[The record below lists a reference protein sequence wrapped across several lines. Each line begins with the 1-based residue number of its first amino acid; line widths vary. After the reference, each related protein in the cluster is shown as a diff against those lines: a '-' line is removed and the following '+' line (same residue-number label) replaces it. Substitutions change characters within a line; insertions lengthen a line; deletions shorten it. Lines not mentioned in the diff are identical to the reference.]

1 MSIPQNTDKQAL
13 ISRLAH
19 DIINL
24 GRNSLFIALRFL
36 DLAFFQFTLEEDR
49 QIEGLRA
56 DGRTVFYQPLFIIR
70 EYQAEHQRPARLLL
84 HSVLHFVFRHP
95 FVGEKIIRPYWDL
108 ACDMAVENSIAEAG
122 IKQAVT
128 ARQKQQQDYL
138 FRLKKELPLL
148 SAERIY
154 RYLLDQKPDAE
165 ELAAAARL
173 FFQDEHELWYGVGGE
188 NTAPNE
194 QETARQTS
202 DAPQPEREKTE
213 GGILPLRLPPSEDKE
228 LAERWQQI
236 SETVK
241 TDLETMSREWGES
254 SGAFLQNIREVN
266 RDHYDYADFLRRFA
280 VRGEAMQIDDAEF
293 DYIYYNYGM
302 ELYGNMPLIEPL
314 EYKEVKKIRDF
325 VIAVDTSAS
334 CAGETVQLFLDKT
347 AAILRQT
354 ESFFREIRLHIIQ
367 CDAALQS
374 DALITSTADFRDYL
388 AKMQIKGLG
397 GTDFRPVFDYV
408 DQLIAGRQ
416 LTNLKGLIYF
426 TDGYGRF
433 PARRP
438 AYETAFVFLD
448 EGREPPPIPPW
459 AIKLVLDRRE
469 MERLPG
475 LAAGRIHGEKVENEW
490 EKEPQ

>member
-1 MSIPQNTDKQAL
+1 MDKQAL
-13 ISRLAH
+13 ISRLAN
-19 DIINL
+19 DIITL

-56 DGRTVFYQPLFIIR
+56 DGRVVFYRPLFIIR
-70 EYQAEHQRPARLLL
+70 EYQAEHNRPARLLL

-108 ACDMAVENSIAEAG
+108 ACDMAIENIIAEAG
-122 IKQAVT
+122 IGQAVT

-138 FRLKKELPLL
+138 FQLKKELPLL

-154 RYLLDQKPDAE
+154 RHLLDQPPGTD
-165 ELAAAARL
+165 ELAATARL
-173 FFQDEHELWYGVGGE
+173 FFQDEHDLWYGLGGE

-194 QETARQTS
+194 QETARQTPPG
-202 DAPQPEREKTE
+202 APPQAQANQPESSP
-213 GGILPLRLPPSEDKE
+213 LPLKPPPSEDSE

-280 VRGEAMQIDDAEF
+280 VQGEAMQIDDAEF

-325 VIAVDTSAS
+325 VIAIDTSAS
-334 CAGETVQLFLDKT
+334 CAGETVQLFLEKT
-347 AAILRQT
+347 AAILRET

-367 CDAALQS
+367 CDAELQS
-374 DALITSTADFRDYL
+374 DTLITSTTDFQDYL

-408 DQLIAGRQ
+408 DRLIAGKQ

-426 TDGYGRF
+426 SDGYGRF

-459 AIKLVLDRRE
+459 AIKLVLERQE
-469 MERLPG
+469 LERLPG
-475 LAAGRIHGEKVENEW
+475 PAAKRSRGQKVEY
-490 EKEPQ
+490 